1 MLIKVLPKIVAD
13 QIAAGEVIER
23 PSSIIKELVENS
35 IDAGARSITV
45 TASNSDLSAI
55 TVQDDGV
62 GMESN
67 DLKMS
72 IKRHATSKLLQVE
85 DLDHIASLGFRGEA
99 LASIGSVSKMTITS
113 SGTRS
118 MKRSISS

>member
-55 TVQDDGV
+55 TVQDDGIGMDRENERIQKFLDICSPNNNNNKNGKYGV
-62 GMESN
+62 GAWSSILN
-67 DLKMS
+67 ITKDL
-72 IKRHATSKLLQVE
+72 HE
-85 DLDHIASLGFRGEA
+85 NN
-99 LASIGSVSKMTITS
+99 
-113 SGTRS
+113 
-118 MKRSISS
+118 